1 MDSTTSE
8 RGATAP
14 HYSRGCELLAAWLA
28 KQGAGGQAALEERL
42 VGVRSG
48 EPQKR
53 GVLSN
58 ILSGKRPMPVKL
70 GVQVYAETGVPVSA
84 WGEPPAAKVGR
95 ASHGA

>member
-1 MDSTTSE
+1 MDSPTPE
-8 RGATAP
+8 RGDRGP
-14 HYSRGCELLAAWLA
+14 HYSRGCELLTAWLA
-28 KQGAGGQAALEERL
+28 KQGVGAQAALEEKL

-58 ILSGKRPMPVKL
+58 ILSGKRPMPVRL
-70 GVQVYAETGVPVSA
+70 GVQVYGETGVPLSSWA
-84 WGEPPAAKVGR
+84 EPAAAKAAR